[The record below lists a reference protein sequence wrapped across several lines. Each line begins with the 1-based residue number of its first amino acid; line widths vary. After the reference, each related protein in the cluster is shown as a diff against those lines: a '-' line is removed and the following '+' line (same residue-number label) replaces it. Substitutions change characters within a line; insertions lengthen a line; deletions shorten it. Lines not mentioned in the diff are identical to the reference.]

1 MTALAAGA
9 RLGPYEIQS
18 ALGAGGM
25 GEVYKARDSRLDR
38 TVAIK
43 VLAASWVDSPEMKQR
58 FDREAQTIASL
69 NHPNICVLH
78 DVGRQDGVDFLV
90 MEYLEGETLASR
102 LEKGP
107 LGLDEALKAAM
118 AIADALDKAHRR
130 GVVHR
135 DLKPANVM
143 LTASGPKLL
152 DFGLAKWTVLPTPGS
167 GSGSVLQTRT
177 DLSSAGTVLGT
188 LQYMS
193 PEQLEGN
200 EADARTDIFA
210 FGALV
215 YEMVTGK
222 RAFEG
227 RSRVLL
233 ISAIATSHPEPLS
246 KLQPS
251 ASPALDHVVSTCLAK
266 DPADRWQT
274 ARDLLAELRWAADA
288 GAGDQGDL
296 AAGSTGW
303 LTRPGLIR
311 IGLAAAAL
319 LVVGFTVPALFALQR
334 QQEPGETRY
343 RVPIQLSAQADGLNI
358 AGVFQGVLFRPASFA
373 VSPDGRSL
381 AFVARGNTGDPFFLY
396 VRPVGAVTPLRL
408 AGTDDASQ
416 PFWSADSRS
425 IGFVA
430 GAKLRKVDAKGGPP
444 QEVAS
449 VADFSGGTWNREG
462 VIVFG
467 TSQGLFRVPAEGGT
481 PERVT
486 TVEKSETGHL
496 WPRFL
501 PDGRRFLY
509 TVLSGESSGRAL
521 MAGSLDSADKTRV
534 MPAESNAGYAD
545 EGYLV
550 FARGNA
556 VYAQPFDLDALTV
569 SGEPTRIADDVMYD
583 SANGRSHYSL
593 SENGV
598 LAYFFSRNAQ
608 SVGGGSQ
615 SDMGEWQYSWVNRT
629 GQPLRSVGPW
639 GAYRGVD
646 VSPGVSPET
655 TRVAVHRHDPKGGD
669 IWILEP
675 RGSETNLTFD
685 ASRHNSMP
693 IWSPDGKEIVYASQ
707 QKGKWGLY
715 KTLSSGSG
723 TEQLLYESDLLKAPM
738 SWSPDGKRIVFWV
751 QDPKTAGDLWVL
763 ELDGKKEPTT
773 FVNSQYNE
781 THAQISP
788 DGKWIAFTSNLRDNR
803 NEIYVMPFPAGT
815 GRWRVSEA
823 GGDWPRWKGDSREIF
838 FHAIG
843 NFATPSVGVAGA
855 FAGPLFSAT
864 VSAAGGVFE
873 PGEPRQI
880 LGFPALNL
888 AHTGGD
894 YHNYAVSPD
903 GERFLVP
910 QYVQSAG
917 GAGGQLGADLLSG
930 LTVAVNWA
938 SSIER

>member
-1 MTALAAGA
+1 
-9 RLGPYEIQS
+9 
-18 ALGAGGM
+18 M

-43 VLAASWVDSPEMKQR
+43 VLAASWVGSPEMKQR

-107 LGLDEALKAAM
+107 LGLDEALKVAA

-143 LTASGPKLL
+143 LTVSGPKLL

-177 DLSSAGTVLGT
+177 DLSSVGTVLGT

-193 PEQLEGN
+193 PEQLEGS

-246 KLQPS
+246 KLQPA
-251 ASPALDHVVSTCLAK
+251 ASPALDHVVRTCLAK

-274 ARDLLAELRWAADA
+274 ARDLLAELQWAADA
-288 GAGDQGDL
+288 DAGDQGGL
-296 AAGSTGW
+296 AAGAPW
-303 LTRPGLIR
+303 WRTRPGLVR
-311 IGLAAAAL
+311 IGLVAAAL
-319 LVVGFTVPALFALQR
+319 LVAGFSVPALLALQGQGSPR
-334 QQEPGETRY
+334 ETRF

-358 AGVFQGVLFRPASFA
+358 AGIAAGTLFRPAGFA
-373 VSPDGRSL
+373 VSPDGRWL
-381 AFVARGNTGDPFFLY
+381 AFVARGNIGDAFSLY
-396 VRPVGAVTPLRL
+396 VRPVGAVTPVRL
-408 AGTDDASQ
+408 PGTEDAGQ
-416 PFWSADSRS
+416 PFWSADSSS

-430 GAKLRKVDAKGGPP
+430 GGKLKKVDRTGGPP
-444 QEVAS
+444 QELAPA
-449 VADFSGGTWNREG
+449 ADFSGGTWNRDG

-467 TSQGLFRVPAEGGT
+467 AGQGLFRVPAEGGT
-481 PERVT
+481 PERIT
-486 TVEKSETGHL
+486 MAEKSETGHF
-496 WPRFL
+496 WPSFL
-501 PDGRRFLY
+501 PDGRRFIY
-509 TVLSGESSGRAL
+509 TVWSGEPSGRAIV
-521 MAGSLDSADKTRV
+521 AGSLDSTDTTRV

-545 EGYLV
+545 AGYLV
-550 FARGNA
+550 FSRGGTI
-556 VYAQPFDLDALTV
+556 YAQPFDEDALTL
-569 SGEPTRIADDVMYD
+569 SGEPSRLADDVVYD
-583 SANGRSHYSL
+583 TANGRSHYSL

-598 LAYFFSRNAQ
+598 LVYFFNRNTG
-608 SVGGGSQ
+608 STGGGPQ
-615 SDMGEWQYSWVNRT
+615 SEMGEWQYSWVNRT
-629 GQPLRSVGPW
+629 GQSDRSVGPW

-646 VSPGVSPET
+646 VSPDT

-723 TEQLLYESDLLKAPM
+723 TEQLLHESELPKAPM
-738 SWSPDGKRIVFWV
+738 SWHGNYIVFWV

-763 ELDGKKEPTT
+763 EVDGKKEPTA
-773 FVNSQYNE
+773 FANSPFNE

-788 DGKWIAFTSNLRDNR
+788 DGKWIAYTSNLRDNR
-803 NEIYVMPFPAGT
+803 NEIYVRPFPT
-815 GRWRVSEA
+815 GSGQWRVSEA
-823 GGDWPRWKGDSREIF
+823 GGDWPRWRRDVNEIF
-838 FHAIG
+838 FHSIG
-843 NFATPSVGVAGA
+843 NVGAPSTNIGNSA
-855 FAGPLFSAT
+855 FNGPLFSASIT
-864 VSAAGGVFE
+864 VAGGVFE
-873 PGEPRQI
+873 PGEPRQV
-880 LGFPALNL
+880 LSFVALNIV
-888 AHTGGD
+888 HTGGD
-894 YHNYAVSPD
+894 YHPYAVSPD

-910 QYVQSAG
+910 QYVQSTG

-930 LTVAVNWA
+930 LTVAVNWV